1 MQIGAEGHPFLELT
15 LDRAQQNLFRLLELP
30 APSAFQLLRRRLR
43 ELSLQAPEVLT
54 MKYGL
59 LPEDAAFQLKGW
71 ERRLSTPEEL
81 WVDEW
86 FTPWG
91 SEDTELH
98 VLSIADRAYT
108 AEERWRGD
116 PRNPVLLHDLA
127 VARFCEAIDL
137 EVNRK
142 RPETDR
148 AEGRRRNAW
157 ESVIECWSGFL
168 SPSSEFWSVQDA
180 RIRGREDPR
189 LDIFLSHQ
197 ARRPIILLPDWAL
210 AVVWTLAQRQKL
222 IGRAERLK
230 DLRDSYRARVVEAG
244 HVPGPEVWTLAIP
257 ELETRKNVL
266 LNMIQSANSDFTEA
280 ELSTRKWPI
289 RELETIAAK
298 YFEFVNR
305 TLPEGQPER
314 YELLKS
320 LVEALRDL
328 LIRFGNGT
336 SNWQETETFF
346 ELLIQYAPSDQTKEK
361 IAQDIETIASIKLDQ
376 AHESSFLV
384 MAELL
389 NNLPQTP
396 ELPLIELCQ
405 LVDRFL
411 KEVAEEVF
419 YLEQPRI
426 SDPIRLLEAKDRASR
441 AAVKLLRLAVSGHGC
456 DTEVYELGAKA
467 ERLASGSEAKLEAQG
482 FLNELKY
489 MN

>member
-1 MQIGAEGHPFLELT
+1 MLNAAEGHPFLELT
-15 LDRAQQNLFRLLELP
+15 LDRVQQNLFRLLELP

-54 MKYGL
+54 MKYNL
-59 LPEDAAFQLKGW
+59 LTEDAAFQLKAW
-71 ERRLSTPEEL
+71 ERRLSIPEEL

-91 SEDTELH
+91 SDDAELH
-98 VLSIADRAYT
+98 ALSIADRAYT
-108 AEERWRGD
+108 AEERWNRD
-116 PRNPVLLHDLA
+116 PNNPVLLHDLA
-127 VARFCEAIDL
+127 IARFCEAIDL

-142 RPETDR
+142 RPESDR
-148 AEGRRRNAW
+148 SEQRRRSAW

-168 SPSSEFWSVQDA
+168 SPNSEFWVAQDA

-189 LDIFLSHQ
+189 LNIFLTHHS
-197 ARRPIILLPDWAL
+197 RRPIILLPDWAL

-222 IGRAERLK
+222 TGRAERLK
-230 DLRDSYRARVVEAG
+230 ALRDSYRARVVEAG
-244 HVPGPEVWTLAIP
+244 HIPGPEVWTLAIP

-266 LNMIQSANSDFTEA
+266 LSMIQSANSDFTEA
-280 ELSTRKWPI
+280 DLSTRTWPI
-289 RELETIAAK
+289 RELETIAVK
-298 YFEFVNR
+298 YFDFVNR

-336 SNWQETETFF
+336 REWQATETFF
-346 ELLIQYAPSDQTKEK
+346 ELLLRYAPSDQTKEK

-376 AHESSFLV
+376 AHESSFRR
-384 MAELL
+384 MADLATE
-389 NNLPQTP
+389 LPQASDLALN
-396 ELPLIELCQ
+396 EVCQ
-405 LVDRFL
+405 MVERFL
-411 KEVAEEVF
+411 QDVAEEVF

-426 SDPIRLLEAKDRASR
+426 SDPTRLVEAKDRASR
-441 AAVKLLRLAVSGHGC
+441 AVVKLLRSVVSGRGF
-456 DTEVYELGAKA
+456 DAEVYELGAKA
-467 ERLASGSEAKLEAQG
+467 ERLASGAEAKLETQG